1 MKLVPFRELTPEQQA
16 DARKLRPYYFDS
28 AESNRFYVTKLGTLA
43 KRRKPVSETV
53 IIWTQMLYDQ
63 LSIYPSI
70 FEKLSR
76 KAGDTIKYG

>member
-16 DARKLRPYYFDS
+16 EARKLRPNYWDS

-53 IIWTQMLYDQ
+53 VLWSQMLYDQ
-63 LSIYPSI
+63 LTRPSI
-70 FEKLSR
+70 FEKLTR
-76 KAGDTIKYG
+76 KPCDTIKYE

>member
-1 MKLVPFRELTPEQQA
+1 MKLVPFRELTLEQQA

-53 IIWTQMLYDQ
+53 VLWSQMLYDQ
-63 LSIYPSI
+63 LTRPSI
-70 FEKLSR
+70 FEKLTR
-76 KAGDTIKYG
+76 KPCDTIKYE

>member
-1 MKLVPFRELTPEQQA
+1 MKLVPFRELTLEQQA

-53 IIWTQMLYDQ
+53 VIWTQMLYDQ

-70 FEKLSR
+70 FEKLTR
-76 KAGDTIKYG
+76 KPGDTIKYG